1 MEHSYNDCGVSTKA
15 IHVGYDSSEFK
26 GALNVPIFM
35 TSTFDFENFDEAV
48 KGAQGISGHPI
59 YNRIGCPTNDVLEAK
74 IAALECGEAG
84 ASFASGMGAIS
95 SVVWST
101 VKKGDH
107 ALVSSTVYGCTLKM
121 FNHFKHFGVDV
132 ELMSFTDPKSVQEH
146 MKPNTTL
153 VYFETPANP
162 TNDIID
168 IQSISNLAHSYNSN
182 CTVVVDNTFST
193 PIITRPLTL
202 GADIVLHSA
211 TKYLSGHGDLIAGL
225 VVSSK
230 ERIAKIKSVG
240 VKDMTGAVLD
250 PFQAHLLIRGI
261 KTLEC
266 RMKYHSKN
274 ATKLVEYLSKHPKI
288 THVYCPWLTDNKY
301 HDIAVKQMSMPH
313 AVICFEAKGNR
324 QDAARFMNSLKLCKI
339 AVSLGDCETL
349 FEHPATMT
357 HSPLS
362 AEELK
367 AAGISETLIR
377 VSVGLEDIEDIIAD
391 VEQALDKL

>member
-1 MEHSYNDCGVSTKA
+1 MEHSYEDCGVSTKA

-26 GALNVPIFM
+26 GALNVPVFM
-35 TSTFDFENFDEAV
+35 TSTYDFKNFDEAV
-48 KGAQGISGHPI
+48 NSAMGVSNHPI
-59 YNRIGCPTNDVLEAK
+59 YARVGCPTNDVLEAK

-107 ALVSSTVYGCTLKM
+107 ALVSATVYGCTLKM
-121 FNHFKHFGVDV
+121 FNHFKHFGVDI
-132 ELMSFTDPKSVQEH
+132 ELISFIDPENVKKH
-146 MKPNTTL
+146 MKSNTTL

-162 TNDIID
+162 TNDVID
-168 IQSISNLAHSYNSN
+168 IKTVSEIAHSLKPD

-202 GADIVLHSA
+202 GADVVLHSA

-225 VVSSK
+225 VVSTK
-230 ERIAKIKSVG
+230 ERIAKIKSIG
-240 VKDMTGAVLD
+240 IKDMTGAMLD

-274 ATKLVEYLSKHPKI
+274 ATKLVEYLSKHPKV
-288 THVYCPWLTDNKY
+288 TNVYCPWLENNKY
-301 HDIAVKQMSMPH
+301 HDIAVKQMAMPH

-324 QDAARFMNSLKLCKI
+324 QDVARFMNSLKLCKI

-349 FEHPATMT
+349 FEHPASMT

-362 AEELK
+362 SEELK

-377 VSVGLEDIEDIIAD
+377 ISVGLEDIEDIIAD
-391 VEQALDKL
+391 VEQAFEKL